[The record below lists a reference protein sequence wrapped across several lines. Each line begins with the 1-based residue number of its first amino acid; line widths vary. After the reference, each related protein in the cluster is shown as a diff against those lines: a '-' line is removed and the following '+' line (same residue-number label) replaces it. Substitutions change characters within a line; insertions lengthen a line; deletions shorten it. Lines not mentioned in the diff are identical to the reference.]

1 MDAHASPA
9 ASRRAARPE
18 AISSSRAS
26 CSLTWLGLGLGL
38 GSGLESGLGLGI
50 GSDLVLLRRRHALVG
65 RCEEGAAP
73 RRLEHRRV
81 RVRDRVRG

>member
-1 MDAHASPA
+1 MTPASSISPTSERVEARLDAMDAHASPA

-38 GSGLESGLGLGI
+38 GSGSGLGLGFVVI
-50 GSDLVLLRRRHALVG
+50 RPPKSPPLQ
-65 RCEEGAAP
+65 
-73 RRLEHRRV
+73 V
-81 RVRDRVRG
+81 RP